1 MHGTRPIN
9 GGHYK
14 RTGVDV
20 SLNSLNLQTHNFKW
34 TSQITMSHYNAVW
47 IERMPN
53 YDYQKYQKRKNEPM
67 NAFYYYK
74 TTGIID
80 MDKSNMPES
89 QRSLGPAACMPGYP
103 IVEDKNGDGIIDVN
117 DSYMDNMLPKLYFG
131 FGNTFTW
138 KNFDL
143 DIFMYGQ
150 LGVKKWNDAY
160 SYSADAGNLSRGV
173 DAHNVGIYSYN
184 IWNTQTNTNGYFPGI
199 AISKSVALPE
209 NLGFDYT
216 RENASYIR
224 VRNITLGYNLGPKEL
239 SVFKGY
245 IRGIRVFVDFQNPLT
260 FTKYKGYDPEIN
272 TSSSNLTGGQYPQM
286 RVYSIG
292 AKLTF

>member
-1 MHGTRPIN
+1 
-9 GGHYK
+9 
-14 RTGVDV
+14 
-20 SLNSLNLQTHNFKW
+20 
-34 TSQITMSHYNAVW
+34 
-47 IERMPN
+47 
-53 YDYQKYQKRKNEPM
+53 
-67 NAFYYYK
+67 
-74 TTGIID
+74 
-80 MDKSNMPES
+80 
-89 QRSLGPAACMPGYP
+89 
-103 IVEDKNGDGIIDVN
+103 
-117 DSYMDNMLPKLYFG
+117 MDNTLPKLYFG

-160 SYSADAGNLSRGV
+160 GNSIDVGGLSRGV

-184 IWNTQTNTNGYFPGI
+184 IWNTQTNMNGHFPGI

>member
-1 MHGTRPIN
+1 
-9 GGHYK
+9 
-14 RTGVDV
+14 
-20 SLNSLNLQTHNFKW
+20 
-34 TSQITMSHYNAVW
+34 
-47 IERMPN
+47 
-53 YDYQKYQKRKNEPM
+53 
-67 NAFYYYK
+67 
-74 TTGIID
+74 
-80 MDKSNMPES
+80 MPEIIS
-89 QRSLGPAACMPGYP
+89 SEWLVPWVPGSPYPSGSSHRSRC
-103 IVEDKNGDGIIDVN
+103 
-117 DSYMDNMLPKLYFG
+117 
-131 FGNTFTW
+131 
-138 KNFDL
+138 
-143 DIFMYGQ
+143 
-150 LGVKKWNDAY
+150 
-160 SYSADAGNLSRGV
+160 
-173 DAHNVGIYSYN
+173 
-184 IWNTQTNTNGYFPGI
+184 TNGRFPGI

>member
-1 MHGTRPIN
+1 
-9 GGHYK
+9 
-14 RTGVDV
+14 
-20 SLNSLNLQTHNFKW
+20 
-34 TSQITMSHYNAVW
+34 
-47 IERMPN
+47 
-53 YDYQKYQKRKNEPM
+53 M

-74 TTGIID
+74 TAGIINV
-80 MDKSNMPES
+80 DKSNMPES

-117 DSYMDNMLPKLYFG
+117 DSYMDNTLPKLYFG

-160 SYSADAGNLSRGV
+160 GNSIDVGGLSRGV

-184 IWNTQTNTNGYFPGI
+184 IWNTQTNTNGRFPGI